1 MMSYVDSRQHECLKK
16 SILMLQDLSHDAVCC
31 ESHIGCFV
39 LRLHALWNPVRPDFL
54 PFCKQ
59 ANRCTITQQP
69 EVCDSH
75 VLLVAAVI
83 ELFHNGLEQ
92 APPSF

>member
-1 MMSYVDSRQHECLKK
+1 MSCVDSRQHECLKK
-16 SILMLQDLSHDAVCC
+16 STLMLQDLSHDAVCC
-31 ESHIGCFV
+31 ERHFGCFV
-39 LRLHALWNPVRPDFL
+39 LRLHAIRNPVRTDFL

-59 ANRCTITQQP
+59 ANQCTIAQQP

-83 ELFHNGLEQ
+83 QLFHNGLEQ
-92 APPSF
+92 APSSF